1 MPDSDRDAAEVIRSY
16 RRRRERMVPL
26 FLGALAVV
34 LLVVGLV
41 FIVIW
46 FTGDQP
52 LTLAFL
58 STDTPTPTLTSTPLP
73 PTDTP
78 TITNTSE
85 PTLTPTQAGPLVY
98 VVVEGD
104 SLYTIA
110 VAFSLE
116 LDTLIAANP
125 AVEDAGIIAVGQ
137 ELIIPPPDAE
147 FPTPTPLEITLVP
160 GTTVEYR
167 IRVGDTLQSIAALFD
182 STAEAIAERN
192 NIDDPNTISVGL
204 IVIVP
209 VGIATPTPSF
219 TPDPN
224 TATPSPR
231 P

>member
-1 MPDSDRDAAEVIRSY
+1 
-16 RRRRERMVPL
+16 MVPL

-58 STDTPTPTLTSTPLP
+58 NTDTPTPTLTNTPLP

-78 TITNTSE
+78 TITDTLE
-85 PTLTPTQAGPLVY
+85 PTLTPTQSGPLVY

-104 SLYTIA
+104 SLYSIA
-110 VAFSLE
+110 TAFELE
-116 LDTLIAANP
+116 LDALLAANP
-125 AVEDAGIIAVGQ
+125 AVENAGIITVGQ

-147 FPTPTPLEITLVP
+147 FPTSTPFEVTIVP

-167 IRVGDTLQSIAALFD
+167 IRVGDTLQSIAALFN

-192 NIDDPNTISVGL
+192 DIEDPNTISVGL
-204 IVIVP
+204 VIIIP

>member
-1 MPDSDRDAAEVIRSY
+1 MPENERDAAEVIRSY

-52 LTLAFL
+52 ITLAFL
-58 STDTPTPTLTSTPLP
+58 STDTPTPTLTNTPLP
-73 PTDTP
+73 PTETP
-78 TITNTSE
+78 TVTNTPE
-85 PTLTPTQAGPLVY
+85 ATLTPTSSGPLVY

-104 SLYTIA
+104 SLYSIA
-110 VAFSLE
+110 TAFELE
-116 LDTLIAANP
+116 LDALIAANP
-125 AVEDAGIIAVGQ
+125 AVENAGIIAVGQ

-147 FPTPTPLEITLVP
+147 FPTPTPFEVTIVP
-160 GTTVEYR
+160 GTTVEYT
-167 IRVGDTLQSIAALFD
+167 IRVGDTLQSIAALFN
-182 STAEAIAERN
+182 STAEAIAQRN
-192 NIDDPNTISVGL
+192 DIEDPNTISVGL
-204 IVIVP
+204 VIIVP

-224 TATPSPR
+224 TPTSSPR